1 MAIYNTPSDAANT
14 AVRAFLTEVSKFH
27 YKEPLNT
34 GSGKGK
40 KTWQAIK
47 EDFKN
52 ACAYCGT
59 DGELQIEHLVMFNR
73 EEYGL
78 HHPGNIVPVCSDC
91 NKREK
96 MENKFIPWQQQLKR
110 KATGVSSSVIRER
123 LEQIEGHLRKH
134 HYPSFSPQEQSAIA
148 VVAGTLYKNIKSECE
163 RSRALYE
170 KLHTAFVA
178 GDVKHFAQPDPQRQ
192 AA

>member
-96 MENKFIPWQQQLKR
+96 WKTNSYR
-110 KATGVSSSVIRER
+110 GSSS
-123 LEQIEGHLRKH
+123 LNAK
-134 HYPSFSPQEQSAIA
+134 
-148 VVAGTLYKNIKSECE
+148 
-163 RSRALYE
+163 
-170 KLHTAFVA
+170 
-178 GDVKHFAQPDPQRQ
+178 QPV
-192 AA
+192 